1 MARRRDNF
9 EELAGVFLAMS
20 DKTRLAILLLL
31 AKKEMHVAALQEKLQ
46 LSQANASHHLSLLYR
61 AGLVVSR
68 RDGRRTGYSI
78 ADLAEHRLGRKSKST
93 APGSN
98 AARFGPTE
106 LVLPRTAAQSD
117 KLEEIEVVFQ
127 ALRNETRLRIVAL
140 LGKGE
145 QQVTAICDKLQLP
158 LSGVSYHLCL
168 LRLGGLVVN
177 RREHKK
183 VFYSLADLSKHRLGR
198 KPKTTLPDVNAA
210 KFGPAELVL
219 LEE

>member
-1 MARRRDNF
+1 MARRTDNF

-46 LSQANASHHLSLLYR
+46 LSQANASHHLSLLYC
-61 AGLVVSR
+61 AGLVVRR

-78 ADLAEHRLGRKSKST
+78 ANLVEHRLGRKSKST
-93 APGSN
+93 EPGSN
-98 AARFGPTE
+98 AAKFGPVE
-106 LVLPRTAAQSD
+106 LVLPRMSAQSD
-117 KLEEIEVVFQ
+117 KLEEMAMLFQ
-127 ALRNETRLRIVAL
+127 SLSNETRLRIVAL

-145 QQVTAICDKLQLP
+145 LHVTAICDKLRLAK
-158 LSGVSYHLCL
+158 SGASHNVSL

-177 RREHKK
+177 RREHRK

-198 KPKTTLPDVNAA
+198 KPKTTLPGANAA
-210 KFGPAELVL
+210 RFGPAELVIPRK
-219 LEE
+219 